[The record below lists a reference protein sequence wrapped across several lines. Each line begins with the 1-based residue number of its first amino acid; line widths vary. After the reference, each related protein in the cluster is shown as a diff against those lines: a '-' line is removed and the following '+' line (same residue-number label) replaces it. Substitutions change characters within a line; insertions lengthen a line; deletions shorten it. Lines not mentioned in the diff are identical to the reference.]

1 MSDVPRYLVLNRFGN
16 EFGEYHR
23 YLRPHEGRMAYL
35 TLAAGTS
42 VLDTANAL
50 DTVVVA
56 DLDLDTVLPA
66 ARALTARLGP
76 FSGVV
81 GISEWDL
88 LTAARLREAL
98 GVPGWSVDFVRRF
111 RDKPY
116 MKERVAGAGLRTPR
130 FVELVPGADP
140 TLLAEKVAADLGLPV
155 IVKPRAG
162 VASAGVLRVDT
173 VGELAV
179 ALSGRDLAAHECE
192 EFVDGRVLHVDG
204 VRLGGHFHFVS
215 ASTYVNTCFAFANG
229 APLGS
234 VLLDHGPLRDRVTG
248 FAARCLDA
256 LDLVDGPFHLELFH
270 TPDDELVFLEVGLR
284 PGGGPVPDVHRELF
298 GIDLLAETFRT
309 TVGLP
314 PATPATAHT
323 EPTGGGWL
331 IFPEPRPLPSR
342 VVARTSP
349 RGEVDGIYAEVLP
362 EVGEVFDGTG
372 GYLHV
377 GGTFRFHGPDEV
389 TVRRD
394 VRRTIERYRLTTAPV
409 R

>member
-23 YLRPHEGRMAYL
+23 YLRPDEGRLAYL

-81 GISEWDL
+81 GISEMDL

-98 GVPGWSVDFVRRF
+98 DVPGWSLDFVRRF

-130 FVELVPGADP
+130 FLEFVPGTDP
-140 TLLAEKVAADLGLPV
+140 TLLAKEVVATLGLPV
-155 IVKPRAG
+155 VVKPRAG

-173 VGELAV
+173 AEELTV
-179 ALSGRDLAAHECE
+179 ALTGLDLATHECE
-192 EFVDGRVLHVDG
+192 EFVEGRVLHVDG
-204 VRLGGHFHFVS
+204 VRLDGRFHFVS
-215 ASTYVNTCFAFANG
+215 ASAYVNTCFAFANG

-234 VLLDHGPLRDRVTG
+234 VLLDHGPLRDRVTD
-248 FAARCLDA
+248 FAGHCLDA

-284 PGGGPVPDVHRELF
+284 PGGGPLPDLHRELF
-298 GIDLLAETFRT
+298 GIDLLAETFRL

-323 EPTGGGWL
+323 APTGGGWL

-349 RGEVDGIYAEVLP
+349 RAVVDGIHAEVIP

-377 GGTFRFHGPDEV
+377 GGTFRFRGPDEA

-394 VRRTIERYRLTTAPV
+394 VLRTIDCYRLTTTPA

>member
-50 DTVVVA
+50 DTVVVT
-56 DLDLDTVLPA
+56 DLDFHTVLPV
-66 ARALTARLGP
+66 ARALTARLGS

-98 GVPGWSVDFVRRF
+98 GLPGWNHEFTRRF

-116 MKERVAGAGLRTPR
+116 MKERVAAAGLRTPR
-130 FVELVPGADP
+130 FTELVPGTDP
-140 TLLAEKVAADLGLPV
+140 TLLAKDIVTSLGLPV
-155 IVKPRAG
+155 IVKPRSG
-162 VASAGVLRVDT
+162 VASAGVRRVDT
-173 VGELAV
+173 AEQLAE
-179 ALSGRDLAAHECE
+179 ALTGLDLAAHECE
-192 EFVDGRVLHVDG
+192 ELIEGRVLHVDG
-204 VRLGGHFHFVS
+204 VRRGGRFHFVS
-215 ASTYVNTCFAFANG
+215 ASAYVNTCFDFANG
-229 APLGS
+229 SPLGS
-234 VLLDHGPLRDRVTG
+234 VLLDPGPLRDRVTD
-248 FAARCLDA
+248 FAGRCLDA

-270 TPDDELVFLEVGLR
+270 TPGDELVFLEVGLR
-284 PGGGPVPDVHRELF
+284 PGGGPLPDLHRELF
-298 GIDLLAETFRT
+298 GIDLLAETFRL

-314 PATPATAHT
+314 PATPASAHT

-342 VVARTSP
+342 VVARTSL
-349 RGEVDGIYAEVLP
+349 RGVVDGIHAEVLP

-377 GGTFRFHGPDEV
+377 GGAFRFRGPDEA

-394 VRRTIERYRLTTAPV
+394 VLRTIECYRLTTEPAP
-409 R
+409 